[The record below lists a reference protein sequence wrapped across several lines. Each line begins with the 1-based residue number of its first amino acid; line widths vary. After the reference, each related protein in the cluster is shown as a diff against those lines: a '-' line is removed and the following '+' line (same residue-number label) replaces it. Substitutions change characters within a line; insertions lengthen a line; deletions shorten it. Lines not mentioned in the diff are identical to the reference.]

1 MVLAD
6 TGKPYLFKKSRQSI
20 KGQTLI
26 NQIVISTVFTLLFSG
41 AAIAQL
47 TQEQQAAKDRGIALY
62 KQSDWYDSQPLL
74 QTAAEA
80 GDRQAQYYLGEAI
93 RLSKRYTTMEA
104 KKWYEAA
111 AEQGDLYSMLRLS
124 NKGDLCKYM
133 GTCNEKSGADW
144 RQQALKIA
152 YERAEKGDAEAMT
165 VLYTAGRG
173 LGWLEKAAD
182 AGDSYAQNLLANAY
196 NDGYGWFLIPGNR
209 EKAVER
215 WFKASAEGGDPEA
228 MFSYANLLYEKNG
241 DMKEVAHWLKRS
253 AEGGYI
259 AGVSNYAIRL
269 AHLPDE
275 LGYPLDLVKAYGLTY
290 LLSKLEGGGTAT
302 ENGQRNLLKIA
313 EKMNEQEI
321 QEGIAFAKEWEKTHP
336 PLSYFDP
343 IYGY

>member
-26 NQIVISTVFTLLFSG
+26 NYIVVSTVFTLLFSS
-41 AAIAQL
+41 AAAAQF
-47 TQEQQAAKDRGIALY
+47 TPEQQAAKDRGIALY

-228 MFSYANLLYEKNG
+228 MFSYANLLYENNG

-269 AHLPDE
+269 AHLSDE

-343 IYGY
+343 I

>member
-26 NQIVISTVFTLLFSG
+26 NYIVVSTVFTLLFSS
-41 AAIAQL
+41 AAAAQF
-47 TQEQQAAKDRGIALY
+47 TPEQQAAKDRGIALY

-165 VLYTAGRG
+165 VLYTACSG
-173 LGWLEKAAD
+173 LMKPDTHLGE
-182 AGDSYAQNLLANAY
+182 NARQIEVS
-196 NDGYGWFLIPGNR
+196 DDQTTP
-209 EKAVER
+209 
-215 WFKASAEGGDPEA
+215 
-228 MFSYANLLYEKNG
+228 LLY
-241 DMKEVAHWLKRS
+241 S
-253 AEGGYI
+253 
-259 AGVSNYAIRL
+259 
-269 AHLPDE
+269 
-275 LGYPLDLVKAYGLTY
+275 
-290 LLSKLEGGGTAT
+290 
-302 ENGQRNLLKIA
+302 
-313 EKMNEQEI
+313 
-321 QEGIAFAKEWEKTHP
+321 
-336 PLSYFDP
+336 
-343 IYGY
+343 

>member
-1 MVLAD
+1 MISQV
-6 TGKPYLFKKSRQSI
+6 
-20 KGQTLI
+20 
-26 NQIVISTVFTLLFSG
+26 VISIVLTLFFSSF
-41 AAIAQL
+41 ALAQL
-47 TQEQQAAKDRGIALY
+47 THEQQAAKDKGLVLY
-62 KQSDWYDSQPLL
+62 NQSDWYDSQPLL
-74 QTAAEA
+74 RIAAEA
-80 GDRQAQYYLGEAI
+80 GDRTAQYYLGEAI
-93 RLSKRYTTMEA
+93 RLSNWHSTAEA

-124 NKGDLCKYM
+124 NKYDLCKYM
-133 GTCNEKSGADW
+133 GTCNEKSGTEW
-144 RQQALKIA
+144 RKLALKIGR
-152 YERAEKGDAEAMT
+152 ERAEKGDAEAMT

-228 MFSYANLLYEKNG
+228 MFSYANLLYENNG

-343 IYGY
+343 VYGY

>member
-196 NDGYGWFLIPGNR
+196 KDGYGWFLIPGNR

-215 WFKASAEGGDPEA
+215 WFKASAEGGNPEA
-228 MFSYANLLYEKNG
+228 MYSYASFLYDNNG
-241 DMKEVAHWLKRS
+241 TKREMAHWLKKS

-259 AGVSNYAIRL
+259 TGVSNYALRL
-269 AHLPDE
+269 AHLPDD
-275 LGYPLDLVKAYGLTY
+275 LGYSLDLVKAYGLTY
-290 LLSKLEGGGTAT
+290 LLSKLEGGGTAS
-302 ENGQRNLLKIA
+302 EDGQRNLQKIA
-313 EKMNEQEI
+313 EKMKGQEI
-321 QEGIAFAKEWEKTHP
+321 QEGIAFAKKWEKNHP
-336 PLSYFDP
+336 PLSYFHP